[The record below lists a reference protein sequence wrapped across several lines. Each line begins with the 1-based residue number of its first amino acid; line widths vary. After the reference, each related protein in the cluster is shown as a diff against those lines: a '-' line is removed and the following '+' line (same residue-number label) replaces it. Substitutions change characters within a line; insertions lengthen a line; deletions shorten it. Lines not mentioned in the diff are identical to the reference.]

1 MSPPRN
7 TGPRT
12 NTSITRASEKLRH
25 AITETWKLQPFYVSL
40 YAILL
45 SFIIGGVLIALIG
58 VNPLTAYWA
67 LLRGM
72 FGDGD
77 RLAGSLARS
86 VPFIG
91 SALALAFAFRA
102 GLFNIG
108 AEGQLL
114 AGGIT
119 AAYVGALSWMA
130 DLPGI
135 VAIPVIMLAG
145 TFGGA
150 IWGGIPGVLRTKT
163 GAHEVISTIM
173 LNSVILFAAR
183 WMVGSRD
190 PVVLRDTAS
199 TVPRTKPISDTAVLP
214 ELVDSQPN
222 LHLGLFALVGLCFVV
237 AFVLNRSSFG
247 FEIETV
253 GLNPHAA
260 HYAGINVNK
269 VLVLAMAASGAFA
282 GLAAASEISGTNGH
296 FQPGTFFLMG
306 FDGIAIALL
315 ARTKP
320 VVIIAAALL
329 WGAMLSGAPLM
340 QQEANMSIDVVR
352 IIQALVLLFV
362 AADAIVR
369 YLFRV
374 KTQDASPFQ
383 AISVEGAM

>member
-1 MSPPRN
+1 MRQLSKTDLGI
-7 TGPRT
+7 TGVSGQLHRFLT
-12 NTSITRASEKLRH
+12 QAWR
-25 AITETWKLQPFYVSL
+25 LQPLYVSL

-45 SFIIGGVLIALIG
+45 SFLIGGILISVIG

-72 FGDGD
+72 VGDGNK
-77 RLAGSLARS
+77 LAGSLARS

-114 AGGIT
+114 AGGLT
-119 AAYVGALSWMA
+119 AAYVGALSWMGN
-130 DLPGI
+130 LPGI
-135 VAIPVIMLAG
+135 LTIPLILMAG
-145 TFGGA
+145 TLGGA

-173 LNSVILFAAR
+173 LNSVVLFVAR

-190 PVVLRDTAS
+190 PVVLRDTES
-199 TVPRTKPISDTAVLP
+199 TVPRTKTISDTAVLP
-214 ELVDSQPN
+214 ELVDSLPT
-222 LHLGLFALVGLCFVV
+222 LHFGLLALTGLCFVV
-237 AFVLNRSSFG
+237 AFINNRTSLG
-247 FEIETV
+247 FEIQTV

-260 HYAGINVNK
+260 HYAGMNVHRVI
-269 VLVLAMAASGAFA
+269 VLTMAASGAFA
-282 GLAAASEISGTNGH
+282 GLAAASEISGTSGY

-315 ARTKP
+315 ARTQP
-320 VVIIAAALL
+320 IAIIAASLL
-329 WGAMLSGAPLM
+329 WGSMLSGAPLM

-362 AADAIVR
+362 AADAMVR
-369 YLFRV
+369 YLFKVR
-374 KTQDASPFQ
+374 KQDQSPFQ
-383 AISVEGAM
+383 ANTIGATL

>member
-1 MSPPRN
+1 MSRP
-7 TGPRT
+7 GDADS
-12 NTSITRASEKLRH
+12 SITRASGHLHRFL
-25 AITETWKLQPFYVSL
+25 TEAWRLQPLYVSL

-45 SFIIGGVLIALIG
+45 SLLIGGVLISLIG

-72 FGDGD
+72 VGDGE

-91 SALALAFAFRA
+91 SALALALPFRA

-114 AGGIT
+114 AGGLT
-119 AAYVGALSWMA
+119 AAYVGALSWMS
-130 DLPGI
+130 DLPGGI
-135 VAIPVIMLAG
+135 AIPLIIIAG
-145 TFGGA
+145 TMGGA
-150 IWGGIPGVLRTKT
+150 VWGGIPGVLRTKT

-173 LNSVILFAAR
+173 LNSVVLFAAR

-190 PVVLRDTAS
+190 PVVLRDTES
-199 TVPRTKPISDTAVLP
+199 TVPRTDPISDTAVLP
-214 ELVDSQPN
+214 ELVDSQPV
-222 LHLGLFALVGLCFVV
+222 LHTGLFALLGLCFVV
-237 AFVLNRSSFG
+237 AFMLNRTNFG
-247 FEIETV
+247 FEIATV

-260 HYAGINVNK
+260 HYSGMNVNR
-269 VLVLAMAASGAFA
+269 VIVLAMAAAGACA

-320 VVIIAAALL
+320 VAVIAAALL
-329 WGAMLSGAPLM
+329 WGSMLSGAPLM
-340 QQEANMSIDVVR
+340 QQEADMSIDVVR

-362 AADAIVR
+362 AADAVVR

-374 KTQDASPFQ
+374 REQGQSPFR
-383 AISVEGAM
+383 ATSVEGAA

>member
-1 MSPPRN
+1 MSRP
-7 TGPRT
+7 GKAEAG
-12 NTSITRASEKLRH
+12 ITRASGHLHRLL
-25 AITETWKLQPFYVSL
+25 TEAWRLQPLYVSL

-45 SFIIGGVLIALIG
+45 SFLIGGVLISMIG

-72 FGDGD
+72 VGNGE

-91 SALALAFAFRA
+91 SALALALPFRA

-114 AGGIT
+114 AGGLT
-119 AAYVGALSWMA
+119 AAYVGALSWMS
-130 DLPGI
+130 DVPGI
-135 VAIPVIMLAG
+135 VAIPLILIAG
-145 TFGGA
+145 TMGGA
-150 IWGGIPGVLRTKT
+150 AWGGIPGVLRTKT

-173 LNSVILFAAR
+173 LNSVVLFAAR

-190 PVVLRDTAS
+190 PVVLRDTDS
-199 TVPRTKPISDTAVLP
+199 TVPRTDPIADTAVLP
-214 ELVDSQPN
+214 ELVDSQPV
-222 LHLGLFALVGLCFVV
+222 LHTGLFALLGLCVVV
-237 AFVLNRSSFG
+237 AFMLNRTNFG
-247 FEIETV
+247 FEIATV

-260 HYAGINVNK
+260 HYAGMNVNR
-269 VLVLAMAASGAFA
+269 VIVLAMAAAGAFA
-282 GLAAASEISGTNGH
+282 GLAAASEVSGTNGH
-296 FQPGTFFLMG
+296 LQPGTFFLMG

-320 VVIIAAALL
+320 VAIIAAALL
-329 WGAMLSGAPLM
+329 WGSMLSGAPLM
-340 QQEANMSIDVVR
+340 QQEADMSIDVVR

-369 YLFRV
+369 YLFQVRE
-374 KTQDASPFQ
+374 QGQQGQSPFQ
-383 AISVEGAM
+383 AASVEGAV

>member
-1 MSPPRN
+1 MSRSDMAS
-7 TGPRT
+7 GS
-12 NTSITRASEKLRH
+12 SITRASGQLHR
-25 AITETWKLQPFYVSL
+25 ALTEIWRLQPLYVSL

-45 SFIIGGVLIALIG
+45 SFIIGGVLISLIG

-72 FGDGD
+72 AGDAD

-119 AAYVGALSWMA
+119 AAYVGALSWMTN
-130 DLPGI
+130 LPGI
-135 VAIPVIMLAG
+135 LAIPAILLAG
-145 TFGGA
+145 TLGGT

-173 LNSVILFAAR
+173 LNSVVLFAAR
-183 WMVGSRD
+183 WMVGSRN
-190 PVVLRDTAS
+190 PVVLRDTDS
-199 TVPRTKPISDTAVLP
+199 TVPRTKPISGNAVLP
-214 ELVDSQPN
+214 ELVDSQPT
-222 LHLGLFALVGLCFVV
+222 LHVGLLALVGMCFVV
-237 AFVLNRSSFG
+237 AFVLNRTNFG
-247 FEIETV
+247 FEIATV

-260 HYAGINVNK
+260 HYAGINVNR
-269 VLVLAMAASGAFA
+269 VLVWAMAASGAFA
-282 GLAAASEISGTNGH
+282 GLAAASEISGTSGH

-320 VVIIAAALL
+320 VAIIAAAVL
-329 WGAMLSGAPLM
+329 WGSMLAGAPLM

-374 KTQDASPFQ
+374 KDIEQNPFQ
-383 AISVEGAM
+383 TSTVGGAI

>member
-1 MSPPRN
+1 MTQAWR
-7 TGPRT
+7 
-12 NTSITRASEKLRH
+12 
-25 AITETWKLQPFYVSL
+25 LQPLYVSL

-45 SFIIGGVLIALIG
+45 SFLIGGILISVIG

-72 FGDGD
+72 VGDGNK
-77 RLAGSLARS
+77 LAGSLARS

-114 AGGIT
+114 AGGLT
-119 AAYVGALSWMA
+119 AAYVGALSWMGN
-130 DLPGI
+130 LPGI
-135 VAIPVIMLAG
+135 LTIPLILMAG
-145 TFGGA
+145 TLGGA

-173 LNSVILFAAR
+173 LNSVVLFVAR

-190 PVVLRDTAS
+190 PVVLRDTES
-199 TVPRTKPISDTAVLP
+199 TVPRTKTISDTAVLP
-214 ELVDSQPN
+214 ELVDSLPT
-222 LHLGLFALVGLCFVV
+222 LHFGLLALTGLCFVV
-237 AFVLNRSSFG
+237 AFINNRTSLG
-247 FEIETV
+247 FEIQTV

-260 HYAGINVNK
+260 HYAGMNVHRVI
-269 VLVLAMAASGAFA
+269 VLTMAASGAFA
-282 GLAAASEISGTNGH
+282 GLAAASEISGTSGY

-315 ARTKP
+315 ARTQP
-320 VVIIAAALL
+320 IAIIAASLL
-329 WGAMLSGAPLM
+329 WGSMLSGAPLM

-362 AADAIVR
+362 AADAMVR
-369 YLFRV
+369 YLFKVR
-374 KTQDASPFQ
+374 KQDQSPFQ
-383 AISVEGAM
+383 ANTIGATL

>member
-1 MSPPRN
+1 MSRP
-7 TGPRT
+7 GDADS
-12 NTSITRASEKLRH
+12 SITRASGHLHRFL
-25 AITETWKLQPFYVSL
+25 TEAWRLQPLYVSL

-45 SFIIGGVLIALIG
+45 SLLIGGVLISLIG

-72 FGDGD
+72 VGDGE

-91 SALALAFAFRA
+91 SALALALPFRA

-114 AGGIT
+114 AGGLT
-119 AAYVGALSWMA
+119 AAYVGALSWMS
-130 DLPGI
+130 DLPGGI
-135 VAIPVIMLAG
+135 AIPLIIIAG
-145 TFGGA
+145 TMGGA
-150 IWGGIPGVLRTKT
+150 VWGGIPGVLRTKT

-173 LNSVILFAAR
+173 LNSVVLFAAR

-190 PVVLRDTAS
+190 PVVLRDTES
-199 TVPRTKPISDTAVLP
+199 TVPRTDPISDTAVLP
-214 ELVDSQPN
+214 ELVDSQPV
-222 LHLGLFALVGLCFVV
+222 LHTGLFALLGLCFVV
-237 AFVLNRSSFG
+237 AFMLNRTNFG
-247 FEIETV
+247 FEIATV

-260 HYAGINVNK
+260 HYSGMNVNR
-269 VLVLAMAASGAFA
+269 VIVLAMAAAGACA

-320 VVIIAAALL
+320 VAVIAAALL
-329 WGAMLSGAPLM
+329 WGSMLSGAPLM
-340 QQEANMSIDVVR
+340 QQEADMSIDVVR

-362 AADAIVR
+362 AADAVVR

-374 KTQDASPFQ
+374 HEQGQSPFR
-383 AISVEGAM
+383 ATSVEGAA

>member
-1 MSPPRN
+1 MRQLSKTDLGI
-7 TGPRT
+7 TGVSGQLHRFLT
-12 NTSITRASEKLRH
+12 QAWR
-25 AITETWKLQPFYVSL
+25 LQPLYVSL

-45 SFIIGGVLIALIG
+45 SFLIGGILISVIG

-72 FGDGD
+72 VGDGNK
-77 RLAGSLARS
+77 LAGSLARS

-114 AGGIT
+114 AGGLT
-119 AAYVGALSWMA
+119 AAYVGALSWMGN
-130 DLPGI
+130 LPGI
-135 VAIPVIMLAG
+135 LTIPLILMAG
-145 TFGGA
+145 TLGGA

-173 LNSVILFAAR
+173 LNSVVLFVAR

-190 PVVLRDTAS
+190 PVVLRDTES
-199 TVPRTKPISDTAVLP
+199 TVPRTKTISDTAVLP
-214 ELVDSQPN
+214 ELVDSLPT
-222 LHLGLFALVGLCFVV
+222 LHFGLLALTGLCFVV
-237 AFVLNRSSFG
+237 AFINNRTSLG
-247 FEIETV
+247 FEIQTV

-260 HYAGINVNK
+260 HYAGMNVHRVI
-269 VLVLAMAASGAFA
+269 VLTMAASGAFA
-282 GLAAASEISGTNGH
+282 GLAAASEISGTSGY

-315 ARTKP
+315 ARTQRIA
-320 VVIIAAALL
+320 IIAASLL
-329 WGAMLSGAPLM
+329 WGSMLSGAPLM

-362 AADAIVR
+362 AADAMVR
-369 YLFRV
+369 YLFKVR
-374 KTQDASPFQ
+374 KQDQSPFQ
-383 AISVEGAM
+383 ANTIGATL